1 MNCPRCTHEIPEE
14 GRYCPACGLDLEQV
28 EVEAKAAAAAANEMT
43 TAEAPAGDAEMA
55 QEEYWP
61 KRFRINPTRGDK
73 RPFLAVTLAFF
84 FGPFTYL
91 YLEQSVWFWW
101 GLLGGLL
108 LILISRFDL
117 LPLLVIGFMVH
128 AYDVA
133 ITLNKN
139 EGLREF
145 EV

>member
-28 EVEAKAAAAAANEMT
+28 EEEARAAAAVANEMT
-43 TAEAPAGDAEMA
+43 TTEAHTADAMMPEP
-55 QEEYWP
+55 EYWP
-61 KRFRINPTRGDK
+61 KHFRINPTRGGK

-84 FGPFTYL
+84 FGPFAYL

-101 GLLGGLL
+101 GLLGGFL
-108 LILISRFDL
+108 LILLSRFDL

-133 ITLNKN
+133 TTLNEN
-139 EGLREF
+139 EGLRQIEA
-145 EV
+145 